1 MDEKVKAILTIVVTA
16 AVNVAN
22 VLGYA
27 QDADAWVNVV
37 LSIASAVCVL
47 WCWWKNQNLTLP
59 AQQAQLVLNQLKN
72 EQKAQRVRAKN
83 YKEK

>member
-37 LSIASAVCVL
+37 LSIASAVCIVYS
-47 WCWWKNQNLTLP
+47 WWFNQNVTP
-59 AQQAQLVLNQLKN
+59 EAQQAQLVLNNLKN
-72 EQKAQRVRAKN
+72 ERRALEL
-83 YKEK
+83 KED